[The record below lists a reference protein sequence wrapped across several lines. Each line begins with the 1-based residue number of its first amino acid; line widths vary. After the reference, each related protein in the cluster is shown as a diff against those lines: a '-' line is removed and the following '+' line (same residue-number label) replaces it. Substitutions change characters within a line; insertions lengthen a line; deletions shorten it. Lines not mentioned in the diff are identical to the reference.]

1 MGKSTINGPY
11 YLVAMY
17 GYVTNYQG
25 VDVIPRAGPCGRWQC
40 KHCNAYATRLDVEVL
55 GTASNSSDINVVMF
69 KFQNWMVGN
78 ILGHTNIDAHNCDF
92 R

>member
-1 MGKSTINGPY
+1 MQALQRVRHK
-11 YLVAMY
+11 
-17 GYVTNYQG
+17 
-25 VDVIPRAGPCGRWQC
+25 AGRGGFGNVWEFESF
-40 KHCNAYATRLDVEVL
+40 NSNS
-55 GTASNSSDINVVMF
+55 ASNLSDINVVMF

>member
-1 MGKSTINGPY
+1 MGKSAINGPY

-55 GTASNSSDINVVMF
+55 GTFGSSKVSTQTVPVICQISM
-69 KFQNWMVGN
+69 
-78 ILGHTNIDAHNCDF
+78 L
-92 R
+92 